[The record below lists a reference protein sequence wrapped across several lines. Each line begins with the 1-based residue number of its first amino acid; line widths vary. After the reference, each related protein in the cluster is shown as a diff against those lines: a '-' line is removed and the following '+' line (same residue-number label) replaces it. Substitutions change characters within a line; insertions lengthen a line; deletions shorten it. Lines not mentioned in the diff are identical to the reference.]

1 MMKQNTKIREEMRKN
16 GVPQWQVA
24 AQLHVSEN
32 TLIRWL
38 RMPLSKDREEDVRR
52 AIVAAAQAREANHA

>member
-1 MMKQNTKIREEMRKN
+1 MKENAKIREEMRKN

-24 AQLHVSEN
+24 AQLYVSEN

-38 RMPLSKDREEDVRR
+38 RMPMSKDREEDVRR
-52 AIVAAAQAREANHA
+52 AIVAAAQAREANSHA